1 MADPDWIGSGVEDA
15 WWSWDGKHAYYTR
28 KRDGGNIR
36 DTFSQAI
43 EGGTAARL
51 DGAALAG
58 IDGEQQVIDPRRT
71 RMAFVRNGDIF
82 VRDLSTGALT
92 QLTRTDSGESR
103 PQWGSDGALA
113 WLAGNDLF
121 RWTAAGGAAQ
131 ASPLTAEDATDSTE
145 RRRVGE
151 RGS

>member
-82 VRDLSTGALT
+82 VRRSEEHTSELQSLMRISYAVFCLT
-92 QLTRTDSGESR
+92 KDKTHARHIQHTQQTIIS
-103 PQWGSDGALA
+103 
-113 WLAGNDLF
+113 NNHNNI
-121 RWTAAGGAAQ
+121 T
-131 ASPLTAEDATDSTE
+131 
-145 RRRVGE
+145 
-151 RGS
+151 

>member
-1 MADPDWIGSGVEDA
+1 MIRPPPRS
-15 WWSWDGKHAYYTR
+15 TR
-28 KRDGGNIR
+28 TQTILPYATLCRSGNIR

-71 RMAFVRNGDIF
+71 RMAFVRNGEIF

-92 QLTRTDSGESR
+92 QLTRTDAVESR
-103 PQWGSDGALA
+103 PQRGS
-113 WLAGNDLF
+113 AGPLVWRPGTDWF
-121 RWTAAGGAAQ
+121 RSTAARGR
-131 ASPLTAEDATDSTE
+131 SEE
-145 RRRVGE
+145 RRCGE
-151 RGS
+151 GGVRSCRARGLPNT